1 LEGDFFKPQ
10 TGIRFQK
17 INLSYEIEEISM
29 STLNTHKNDETNFS
43 NREHPVLIIGAGL
56 NGLAAASN

>member
-1 LEGDFFKPQ
+1 
-10 TGIRFQK
+10 
-17 INLSYEIEEISM
+17 M